1 MIKNAPVL
9 EIQDFGSCGY
19 EYRVDVK
26 GGETFGYL
34 SRDSQDNNQ
43 DMWMFRYGI
52 TTEEADASDPVWYED
67 YTLSDLKDELEFE
80 LTNFYIRFG
89 LHDCKYEL

>member
-9 EIQDFGSCGY
+9 KIEDFVFCGY
-19 EYRVDVK
+19 DYRVKNQD
-26 GGETFGYL
+26 GTTFGYL
-34 SRDSQDNNQ
+34 SRDPQNNNQ
-43 DMWMFRYGI
+43 DMWMFCHGSN
-52 TTEEADASDPVWYED
+52 TEEADASDPVWYED

>member
-9 EIQDFGSCGY
+9 EIEDFGFCGY
-19 EYRVDVK
+19 EYRVNIK
-26 GGETFGYL
+26 GDKTFGYL
-34 SRDSQDNNQ
+34 SRDPQDNNQ
-43 DMWMFRYGI
+43 DMWMFCHGSN
-52 TTEEADASDPVWYED
+52 TEEAAASDPVWYED
-67 YTLSDLKDELEFE
+67 YTLSNLKEELEFE